1 MTDVLVVDD
10 EDAVRALLRDL
21 LELEGYSVREAPD
34 GPTALAAVDAAVP
47 DVVVLDVMMPG
58 LSGLDVLAVWRD
70 RPELSGMPVL
80 MLTAAAD
87 DETTWAGWAAGAS
100 CYLPKPFDPDH
111 LLQWVERLLSDR
123 PLPSVSDP
131 AQAAPGEE
139 ERAAMLAEL
148 RDLADG

>member
-21 LELEGYSVREAPD
+21 LELEGYRVREAAD
-34 GPTALAAVDAAVP
+34 GPAALEAVEQRVP
-47 DVVVLDVMMPG
+47 DVVVLDVLMPG
-58 LSGLDVLAVWRD
+58 LSGLDVLSVWRD
-70 RPELSGMPVL
+70 KPELATMPVL

-100 CYLPKPFDPDH
+100 VYLPKPFDPDH
-111 LLQWVERLLSDR
+111 LLQWVERLLADR
-123 PLPSVSDP
+123 PLPSSTDP
-131 AQAAPGEE
+131 QQAAPGEE